1 VIRNVQK
8 HTGVS
13 SKFHG
18 IIEPRTQKQKA
29 EGSMS
34 TQYILKTAAVL
45 EVMQRTG
52 AGRFIVEK
60 RMAEL
65 ESSGQIRFVDDPRDS
80 RKKLISLGDVELVV
94 RALTP
99 A

>member
-1 VIRNVQK
+1 MEAKTDEQEDQK
-8 HTGVS
+8 T
-13 SKFHG
+13 
-18 IIEPRTQKQKA
+18 
-29 EGSMS
+29 EGTMS
-34 TQYILKTAAVL
+34 TQYILKTAAVM

-60 RMAEL
+60 RMAEM
-65 ESSGQIRFVDDPRDS
+65 ESSGQIRFSEDPRDS
-80 RKKLISLGDVELVV
+80 RKKLISREHVEAVV